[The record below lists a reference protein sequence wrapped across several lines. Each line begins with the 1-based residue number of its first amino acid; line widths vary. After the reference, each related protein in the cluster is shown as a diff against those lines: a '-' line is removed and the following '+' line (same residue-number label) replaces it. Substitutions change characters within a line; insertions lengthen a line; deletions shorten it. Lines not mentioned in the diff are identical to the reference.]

1 VALAVLPANSFLQQ
15 KIKGKSQI
23 TLLPGREWE
32 RQLHRRKVAMCQK
45 IEMAVLVVTLMVVGI
60 TPCPVVAQVPLD
72 DQLKAQY
79 TMVKMGADTGG
90 AAVVEQGTILV
101 IKKGGILSVPYGDT
115 SVVPTKYQDGV
126 VHSPNNVVMKGLGF
140 GMKKFGKEQTTRLM
154 QVGEK
159 VYPSKIVVNLPKD
172 QVTLSIIACD
182 SCNNV
187 SPTTFYKADV
197 VFQFA
202 HGSLA
207 TTSPS
212 QVEDAIAGLLAMDD
226 SPDQGGGQQG
236 GNGDDQ
242 QGGNRQG
249 GGGGQAQQQG
259 PPPEPQQIEKGQTP
273 DQVKAAIGQPD
284 KIVNLGAKQIYV
296 YKDIKVT
303 FINGKVSDVQ

>member
-1 VALAVLPANSFLQQ
+1 MRQKIQRAVLIIGLIA
-15 KIKGKSQI
+15 
-23 TLLPGREWE
+23 
-32 RQLHRRKVAMCQK
+32 
-45 IEMAVLVVTLMVVGI
+45 VGI
-60 TPCPVVAQVPLD
+60 TPIRVLAQATVSLE

-79 TMVKMGADTGG
+79 TLVKMGADSGG

-101 IKKGGILSVPYGDT
+101 VKKGGILGVPYSDQ
-115 SVVPTKYQDGV
+115 SILSTKYENGG
-126 VHSPNNVVMKGLGF
+126 VHSPNPLVSKGIGSL
-140 GMKKFGKEQTTRLM
+140 MSKVGKTQTTQFF
-154 QVGEK
+154 QVNNK
-159 VYPSKIVVNLPKD
+159 VYPAKLAVNLQKD
-172 QVTLSIIACD
+172 QVVIGIVACD
-182 SCNNV
+182 SCNNT

-202 HGSLA
+202 KGSLA
-207 TTSPS
+207 TANPS
-212 QVEDAIAGLLAMDD
+212 QVEDTIAGLLALDD
-226 SPDQGGGQQG
+226 SGGDQGGNNDQQGGGQGGNGNDQGGG
-236 GNGDDQ
+236 N
-242 QGGNRQG
+242 NQG

>member
-1 VALAVLPANSFLQQ
+1 M
-15 KIKGKSQI
+15 
-23 TLLPGREWE
+23 R
-32 RQLHRRKVAMCQK
+32 QK
-45 IEMAVLVVTLMVVGI
+45 IEMAVLLGALIVVGI
-60 TPCPVVAQVPLD
+60 TPCLVVAQGAPAVPLE

-79 TMVKMGADTGG
+79 TLVKMGADTGG
-90 AAVVEQGTILV
+90 AAVVDQGTILV
-101 IKKGGILSVPYGDT
+101 IKKGGILSVPYGDA

-126 VHSPNNVVMKGLGF
+126 VHSPNNVVMKGIGF

-154 QVGEK
+154 QAGEK
-159 VYPSKIVVNLPKD
+159 VYPSKIAVNLPKD
-172 QVTLSIIACD
+172 QVMISIIACD

-197 VFQFA
+197 IFQFA
-202 HGSLA
+202 KGSLA

-212 QVEDAIAGLLAMDD
+212 QVEDTIAGLLNIDD
-226 SPDQGGGQQG
+226 SPGDQGGGQG
-236 GNGDDQ
+236 GNGNGNGNDQ
-242 QGGNRQG
+242 QGGNQG
-249 GGGGQAQQQG
+249 GGGGQAQQQA

-273 DQVKAAIGQPD
+273 DQVKAAIGVPD

>member
-1 VALAVLPANSFLQQ
+1 M
-15 KIKGKSQI
+15 
-23 TLLPGREWE
+23 R
-32 RQLHRRKVAMCQK
+32 QK
-45 IEMAVLVVTLMVVGI
+45 IEMAVLFVVLIVVGI
-60 TPCPVVAQVPLD
+60 TPTLVVAQVPLE

-79 TMVKMGADTGG
+79 TLVKMGADTGG

-115 SVVPTKYQDGV
+115 SVVPTKYQDGT
-126 VHSPNNVVMKGLGF
+126 VHSPNNAVMKGIGF
-140 GMKKFGKEQTTRLM
+140 GLGKIGKTQTTRLM

-159 VYPSKIVVNLPKD
+159 VYPSRIAVNLPKD
-172 QVTLSIIACD
+172 QVELSIIACD

-197 VFQFA
+197 IFQFA
-202 HGSLA
+202 KGSLA
-207 TTSPS
+207 TANPS
-212 QVEDAIAGLLAMDD
+212 QIEDTIAGLLNIDD
-226 SPDQGGGQQG
+226 SGGDQGGGQG
-236 GNGDDQ
+236 GNGNGNGNDQ
-242 QGGNRQG
+242 QGNNQGGG